1 MKHALALVAALLTA
15 APPPQAENASATRLM
30 ATFERFGDDVSTI
43 RRGRVPAEF
52 LQKHANT
59 IRTLRAEIVSD
70 EPPIW
75 TFDSSDILQSPDPPL
90 RTHIRLFSI
99 LGADALAQ
107 KNSAAA
113 WADLHAMWILSRSL
127 LQRPESLSIRIGLL
141 GRRRVD
147 AVAALLGPPL
157 PAWWREYKSFDTQTP
172 AARADVYDARMLV
185 AELKRELAELFD

>member
-1 MKHALALVAALLTA
+1 MKHALALMAALLTA

-43 RRGRVPAEF
+43 RRGRVPVEF

-70 EPPIW
+70 EPPVW

-107 KNSAAA
+107 KNSPAA
-113 WADLHAMWILSRSL
+113 WADLHATWILSRSL
-127 LQRPESLSIRIGLL
+127 LQRPEGLSIRIGLL
-141 GRRRVD
+141 GRRRID

-157 PAWWREYKSFDTQTP
+157 PAWWSEYKSFDTQTP

-185 AELKRELAELFD
+185 AELRRELTELFE